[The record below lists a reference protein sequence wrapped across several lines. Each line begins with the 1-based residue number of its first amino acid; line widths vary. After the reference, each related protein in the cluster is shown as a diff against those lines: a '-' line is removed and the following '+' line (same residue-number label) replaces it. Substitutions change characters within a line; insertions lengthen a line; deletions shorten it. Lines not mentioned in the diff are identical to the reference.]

1 MNSLNRLV
9 LTLIS
14 VILISACASQPAY
27 RPAKD
32 NGFGY
37 KEVKLTQ
44 DKYRVHFKHRS
55 DDRAQAM
62 NLALLRAAEITKLND
77 YDWFVVTN
85 RETIIDKERVSP
97 QSGVSVGRNH
107 NVYRECGL
115 LGCRTRSE
123 PTTSV
128 GVNMSFGDRDKSEIE
143 SILEV
148 KLGKGELPDNDQ
160 AYLASELYN
169 NLMPLTKDE

>member
-1 MNSLNRLV
+1 MNSLNKLV

-14 VILISACASQPAY
+14 VLLISACASQPAY

-37 KEVKLTQ
+37 KEVKLTE

-62 NLALLRAAEITKLND
+62 NFALLRAAELTKLND

-85 RETIIDKERVSP
+85 RETIIDKERVGP
-97 QSGVSVGRNH
+97 QSGVSVGHSHGVHRD
-107 NVYRECGL
+107 CGL
-115 LGCRTRSE
+115 FGCRTSSSPR
-123 PTTSV
+123 TSV
-128 GVNMSFGDRDKSEIE
+128 GLNMSFGDRDKSEIE

-160 AYLASELYN
+160 AYLASEVYN
-169 NLMPLTKDE
+169 NLMPLTKDK